1 MEEMDQGR
9 KTVSFLLRGSAVVR
23 RRGNADHRFPSTAE
37 FAALSG
43 LPQPAESSTHKM
55 RSLTKGT
62 LDEDQARHDP
72 TEDDELIQLPPPGSL
87 LTAHYGARESTSTG
101 STGSTIT
108 GRRSSGG
115 TIQGSTGGSLRGSH
129 GGASSFDIVKPIIT
143 VRAEHGHVERSS
155 DKEKKQHVTCMVT
168 IEMPSRWPTPM
179 PVIEGASSLLDE
191 RGGPDSYGR
200 RQQPPLSVKTMSE
213 YNTGRPSSPTASS
226 VYSAYAYGSTTSP
239 CDAQAANPFASVV
252 EDLQLRMADWK
263 GHSPDE
269 FGALKLYDYVNV
281 RKDTNTREFLVY
293 VCRFH
298 SLPVLARD

>member
-1 MEEMDQGR
+1 
-9 KTVSFLLRGSAVVR
+9 
-23 RRGNADHRFPSTAE
+23 
-37 FAALSG
+37 
-43 LPQPAESSTHKM
+43 M
-55 RSLTKGT
+55 RSVTKGT

-108 GRRSSGG
+108 GRRSSAG
-115 TIQGSTGGSLRGSH
+115 TIQGSTGGGSSRGSH

-143 VRAEHGHVERSS
+143 VRAEHGHVERSN

-179 PVIEGASSLLDE
+179 PFLEGASSMLDD

-200 RQQPPLSVKTMSE
+200 RQQPPLSVKTTSE
-213 YNTGRPSSPTASS
+213 YNTGRPSSPTPSS
-226 VYSAYAYGSTTSP
+226 VYSAYAYGSTSSP
-239 CDAQAANPFASVV
+239 SDAHAANPFASVV

-269 FGALKLYDYVNV
+269 FGALKLYDYINV

-293 VCRFH
+293 VRRFD
-298 SLPVLARD
+298 SLPSLTRG

>member
-1 MEEMDQGR
+1 MKLGDGGDGPGR
-9 KTVSFLLRGSAVVR
+9 KNSKRGAR
-23 RRGNADHRFPSTAE
+23 RCDEEGKLMRSIAE

-55 RSLTKGT
+55 RSVTKGT
-62 LDEDQARHDP
+62 LDEGDQARHDP
-72 TEDDELIQLPPPGSL
+72 TEDDDLIQLPPPGSL
-87 LTAHYGARESTSTG
+87 LTAPYGGRESVSTG

-108 GRRSSGG
+108 GRRSSAG
-115 TIQGSTGGSLRGSH
+115 TIQGSTGGSSRGSH

-143 VRAEHGHVERSS
+143 VRAEHSHVERSS
-155 DKEKKQHVTCMVT
+155 DKEKKQHITCMVT

-179 PVIEGASSLLDE
+179 PILEGASSLLDD

-200 RQQPPLSVKTMSE
+200 RQPPPLSVKTTSD
-213 YNTGRPSSPTASS
+213 YNTGRPSSPTPSS
-226 VYSAYAYGSTTSP
+226 VYSAYAYGSTSSP
-239 CDAQAANPFASVV
+239 SDAHVANPFRSVV

-269 FGALKLYDYVNV
+269 FGALKLYDYINV

-293 VCRFH
+293 VRRFDL
-298 SLPVLARD
+298 LPCL